1 MKKLFV
7 DIEVFEQMNLIGIL
21 NEEQAGY
28 LIVNAPNLPSSAFEI
43 DGIQIYVNVPKVRQ
57 RAYESVLGGN
67 YVLVGFNNKAYDNFL
82 IEDILLDRPTKYIK
96 MKSDSII
103 KKRPSKFID
112 FLNLDTKEQ
121 TQPGFSLK
129 KYESMAGLPVEESSI
144 PFDYAQD
151 FTIKQVLEVAK
162 YNIQDIKA
170 TISLYNERKDY
181 FKGKELLVKEYGSS
195 KTSLNY
201 SNGSTAASYLM
212 GQHKLE
218 SFHPAYPKIY
228 NVPTGV
234 KLFLENAL
242 EVSPRLSRL
251 PNKSLR
257 EKEMRKSWSSLVM
270 ESHGNVYTWGFGG
283 LHSAKGHI
291 ETNKRG
297 TKKIVYDL
305 VDETDVQQWD
315 VSSMFPNIM
324 LRDTLLGNVTE
335 KFRNLVNERLK
346 NKDAGNPLASTQK
359 IIINS
364 VYGLLRLQ
372 SSKLYNPESAI
383 RVNVSGMVAVY
394 NLADRLSE
402 YGDIIQVNTDGI
414 AFKAYENT
422 NQSDLDSLRE
432 DWENEFE
439 LELEVSTF
447 KRLIQRDVNNY
458 IAKYWDKKTKSW
470 KLKLK
475 GGVIGQAVSRDNTKA
490 SKPTIIDYM
499 LVQKLVYNR
508 DFKDT
513 VRELEPIHY
522 TFTLKSMRSS
532 TQTGK
537 MVTSYGKVL
546 PNEVNRV
553 YASKTGTQIL
563 KQKVDGYENAK
574 FPDTPAY
581 MSVANGDV
589 SDLPNINYEYYI
601 ELAEKKL
608 QSWVA

>member
-21 NEEQAGY
+21 DEEQAGY

-57 RAYESVLGGN
+57 RAYESVLGGH
-67 YVLVGFNNKAYDNFL
+67 YVLVGFNNKNYDNFL
-82 IEDILLDRPTKYIK
+82 IEDIMLNRPTKYIK

-121 TQPGFSLK
+121 MQPGFSLK
-129 KYESMAGLPVEESSI
+129 KYESMAGLMVEESSI
-144 PFDYAQD
+144 PFDYAHD

-170 TISLYNERKDY
+170 TMSLYKERSDY

-251 PNKSLR
+251 PNKALR

-270 ESHGNVYTWGFGG
+270 EAHGNIYTWGFGG

-305 VDETDVQQWD
+305 VDDTDIQQWD
-315 VSSMFPNIM
+315 VASMFPNIM
-324 LRDTLLGNVTE
+324 LRDNLLGSVTE

-346 NKDAGNPLASTQK
+346 NKKAGNPLAATQK

-394 NLADRLSE
+394 NLADRLGK

-422 NQSDLDSLRE
+422 KQSELDILRE
-432 DWENEFE
+432 DWEKEFK

-458 IAKYWDKKTKSW
+458 IAVKPND

-475 GGVIGQAVSRDNTKA
+475 GGAIGQALSRDNTKA

-513 VRELEPIHY
+513 VKELDPLHY
-522 TFTLKSMRSS
+522 TFTLKSMKSS

-537 MVTSYGKVL
+537 MVTSDGEVL

-553 YASKTGTQIL
+553 YASKSGTQIL
-563 KQKVDGYENAK
+563 KQKVDGYEDAK

-581 MSVANGDV
+581 MSIANEELT
-589 SDLPNINYEYYI
+589 DLSNIDYEYYI

-608 QSWVA
+608 SSWVA

>member
-1 MKKLFV
+1 MKKLFCDV
-7 DIEVFEQMNLIGIL
+7 EVFEQMNLIGIL
-21 NEEQAGY
+21 DEEQAGY

-57 RAYESVLGGN
+57 RAYDSVLGGH

-121 TQPGFSLK
+121 MQPGFSLK
-129 KYESMAGLPVEESSI
+129 KYESMAGLMVEESSI
-144 PFDYAQD
+144 PFDYAQP
-151 FTIKQVLEVAK
+151 FTIKQVLEVSK

-228 NVPTGV
+228 NVPTGI

-242 EVSPRLSRL
+242 EVSPRISQIS
-251 PNKSLR
+251 NKLLR

-270 ESHGNVYTWGFGG
+270 EDHGNVYTWGFGG
-283 LHSAKGHI
+283 LHSARGHI

-305 VDETDVQQWD
+305 VDETDIQQWD
-315 VSSMFPNIM
+315 VASMFPNIM
-324 LRDTLLGNVTE
+324 LRDNLLGAVTE
-335 KFRNLVNERLK
+335 KFRKLVNERLA
-346 NKDAGNPLASTQK
+346 NKASGNPLASTQK

-394 NLADRLSE
+394 NLASMLSE
-402 YGDIIQVNTDGI
+402 YGEIIQVNTDGI
-414 AFKAYENT
+414 AFKPFINT
-422 NQSDLDSLRE
+422 KQTELDNLRKS
-432 DWENEFE
+432 WEEEFE

-447 KRLIQRDVNNY
+447 TRLIQRDVNNY
-458 IAKYWDKKTKSW
+458 IAVKPNG

-475 GGVIGQAVSRDNTKA
+475 GGAIGQAIKRDPTKA

-508 DFKDT
+508 DFKET
-513 VRELEPIHY
+513 VSELEPINY
-522 TFTLKSMRSS
+522 TFTLKSMKSS

-537 MVTSYGKVL
+537 MVTSDGQVL

-553 YASKTGTQIL
+553 YASKSGTQIL

-581 MSVANGDV
+581 MSIANEELT
-589 SDLPNINYEYYI
+589 DLSNIDYEYYI
-601 ELAEKKL
+601 ELAERKL
-608 QSWVA
+608 SSWVA